1 MLRKILVNGL
11 LFMITALS
19 VYLILFAI
27 LFFIAPGGIPLIYRT
42 SKGNVWEGGGTYVKF
57 REFNCNEKWDIV
69 ILGSSHAYR
78 GYDPRIFAE
87 KGYKTFNLGT
97 SDQNMMC
104 SYYIAKNYLNR
115 SNCRMVIL
123 DLYDRVF
130 TQQNLESMS
139 DVVHNI
145 TSDKAAF
152 QVAMSSRDIRGLN
165 MFTLRQFNKL
175 RPPLNTD
182 TAGFIRGFFP
192 TNTYL
197 TPPAKKRI
205 VWTYH
210 TNKFQ
215 IDYLRKLIEY
225 LQSEGIQLVLA
236 EHPMPAPYTP
246 QDHKLFVSD
255 IQKIADEYQVP
266 YLDYMKDSSMTGIRY
281 FADETH
287 LNVEG
292 VTAYNNKLINDMI
305 SGKLLPLNGTGNST
319 TNTNANE

>member
-1 MLRKILVNGL
+1 MLTALAVYLL
-11 LFMITALS
+11 LFA
-19 VYLILFAI
+19 V

-42 SKGNVWEGGGTYVKF
+42 TKGNVWEGGGTYVKF
-57 REFNCNEKWDIV
+57 REFNGNEKWDIV

-78 GYDPRIFAE
+78 GYDPRIFE
-87 KGYKTFNLGT
+87 SKGYKTFNLGT

-175 RPPLNTD
+175 RAPLNID
-182 TAGFIRGFFP
+182 TNGFVNGFYP

-197 TPPAKKRI
+197 TPPASKRI
-205 VWTYH
+205 VWKYH
-210 TNKFQ
+210 TNDFQ
-215 IDYLRKLIEY
+215 MEYFRKLIEY
-225 LQSEGIQLVLA
+225 LQSEGIQLVLT
-236 EHPMPAPYTP
+236 EHPMPALYTP
-246 QDHKLFVSD
+246 QDHELFVAD
-255 IQKIADEYQVP
+255 IQAIANEYKLV

-305 SGKLLPLNGTGNST
+305 SGKLLPLTGNKNSG

>member
-104 SYYIAKNYLNR
+104 SYYIAKNYVNR

-182 TAGFIRGFFP
+182 TTGFIRGFFP
-192 TNTYL
+192 TSTYL

-205 VWTYH
+205 VWKYH
-210 TNKFQ
+210 TNEFQ
-215 IDYLRKLIEY
+215 MEYFRRLIEY

-236 EHPMPAPYTP
+236 EHPMPALYTP
-246 QDHKLFVSD
+246 QDHPLFVAD
-255 IQKIADEYQVP
+255 IQKIADEYKVP
-266 YLDYMKDSSMTGIRY
+266 YLDYMNDSSMTGILY

-287 LNVEG
+287 LNVRG
-292 VTAYNNKLINDMI
+292 VTAYNNKLISEMI
-305 SGKLLPLNGTGNST
+305 TRNILPARKATPST
-319 TNTNANE
+319 INTNVHE